1 MSSTVKSKL
10 NAAEIDN
17 PFLQIEEIGHGDEF
31 QAVKPWVGQ
40 IKAPSDFRKPKLNQ
54 NKAPQIGFDLEWVHG
69 YRSQDS
75 RNNIGLLADGSICY
89 PAAGLGIAYDAFTG
103 K

>member
-1 MSSTVKSKL
+1 
-10 NAAEIDN
+10 
-17 PFLQIEEIGHGDEF
+17 
-31 QAVKPWVGQ
+31 
-40 IKAPSDFRKPKLNQ
+40 
-54 NKAPQIGFDLEWVHG
+54 VHG

-89 PAAGLGIAYDAFTG
+89 PAAGLGVVYDAFTG

>member
-40 IKAPSDFRKPKLNQ
+40 IKAPSDFRKPKLN
-54 NKAPQIGFDLEWVHG
+54 
-69 YRSQDS
+69 
-75 RNNIGLLADGSICY
+75 
-89 PAAGLGIAYDAFTG
+89 
-103 K
+103 